1 MFYVSKVTPFFF
13 ALALLNLLISLF
25 IRLSQDTSLFFV
37 SLVFGFVGLTLM
49 GAMYQI
55 IPNSQNRKLSIPK
68 VSYLVFFLILVSFY
82 EFYTGNT
89 ESGSL
94 FLFLGSLIFFFHL
107 LLNVKNFYPLTVRF
121 LLASM
126 IYLVLSALFLYLH
139 FKGFLPVQLSV
150 HTLTVGSMLNAI
162 YGVELAWIP
171 MLIME
176 TLNIRKGEK
185 LFTAKQVSTLALLL
199 AFWSMNY
206 KLIALAGLLEF
217 GVALYFLYLNYELFK
232 RKRMPTPPPNV
243 VKIFLFALLFLPLG
257 MLLGI
262 FSASHAQALP
272 FSLRLHL
279 DLILYG
285 FGAFTIFG
293 GMLHLLPRI
302 VWNWK
307 VQEKENPGFTMGD
320 LVNEREL
327 QTFLEY
333 SALLYAL
340 FLAVDSLFSPLHV
353 ISTVVYLVIMALFLK
368 EIHKAFLYI
377 FK

>member
-13 ALALLNLLISLF
+13 ALALLNLMLSLF
-25 IRLSQDTSLFFV
+25 LRLSQDTSLFFV

-55 IPNSQNRKLSIPK
+55 IPNSQNRKLSVHKI
-68 VSYLVFFLILVSFY
+68 SYFVFLLILLSFY
-82 EFYTGNT
+82 KFYTGNLET
-89 ESGSL
+89 GSF
-94 FLFLGSLIFFFHL
+94 FLFLGNLILFLHL

-126 IYLVLSALFLYLH
+126 IYLVLSTLFLYLH
-139 FKGFLPVQLSV
+139 FKGFVPLQLSV
-150 HTLTVGSMLNAI
+150 HTLTVGAMLNAI

-176 TLNIRKGEK
+176 TLNVRKGEK
-185 LFTAKQVSTLALLL
+185 LFTAKQVSTLALVL

-206 KLIALAGLLEF
+206 MLIALSGMLEF

-243 VKIFLFALLFLPLG
+243 VKIFLFALMLLPFG
-257 MLLGI
+257 MVLGI
-262 FSASHAQALP
+262 FSASHPQVLP
-272 FSLRLHL
+272 FSFNLHI
-279 DLILYG
+279 DFILYG

-307 VQEKENPGFTMGD
+307 VQEKENPGFTMSD
-320 LVNEREL
+320 LVNEKEL
-327 QTFLEY
+327 QVFLEY
-333 SALLYAL
+333 SALLYAF
-340 FLAVDSLFSPLHV
+340 FLAIDSLFPPLHV
-353 ISTVVYLVIMALFLK
+353 ISTVVYLIILGLFLK
-368 EIHKAFLYI
+368 ETHRAFLYI
-377 FK
+377 FR

>member
-13 ALALLNLLISLF
+13 ALALLNLTLSLF
-25 IRLSQDTSLFFV
+25 FKLSQSIELFFV

-55 IPNSQNRKLSIPK
+55 IPNSQNRKLSRPQ
-68 VSYLVFFLILVSFY
+68 VSYLVLSFVLISFY
-82 EFYTGNT
+82 KFYTGNPD
-89 ESGSL
+89 SGSF
-94 FLFLGSLIFFFHL
+94 FLFLCALIFFIHL
-107 LLNVKNFYPLTVRF
+107 LLNVKNTHPLTVKF
-121 LLASM
+121 LLSSM
-126 IYLVLSALFLYLH
+126 FYLVLSTLFLLLH
-139 FKGFLPVQLSV
+139 YKGFIPVQLAV

-185 LFTAKQVSTLALLL
+185 LFKAKQVSTLALLL

-206 KLIALAGLLEF
+206 KLIALAGLLELS
-217 GVALYFLYLNYELFK
+217 VALYFLYLNYELFK

-243 VKIFLFALLFLPLG
+243 VKIFLFALILLPLG
-257 MLLGI
+257 MILGI
-262 FSASHAQALP
+262 FSAAHANALP
-272 FSLRLHL
+272 SSFYLHVN
-279 DLILYG
+279 LILYG

-307 VQEKENPGFTMGD
+307 VQEKENPGFTMSD
-320 LVNEREL
+320 LVNEKEL
-327 QTFLEY
+327 QTFLEH
-333 SALLYAL
+333 SALLYAF
-340 FLAVDSLFSPLHV
+340 FLAVDSLFSPLHAV
-353 ISTVVYLVIMALFLK
+353 STVIYLIILGLFLK
-368 EIHKAFLYI
+368 EVHKAFLYI